1 MERIMADV
9 KLDMLQVMVQRVLD
23 GQDRHSRELGE
34 IKLRLSNIKRGI
46 ASIRRESAGD
56 AETVIT
62 VQVQVDRL
70 GERIERIERRLNL
83 NDA

>member
-1 MERIMADV
+1 MADV
-9 KLDMLQVMVQRVLD
+9 KLDMLQVMVQPVLD

-34 IKLRLSNIKRGI
+34 IKLRLSNIERGI
-46 ASIRRESAGD
+46 ASIRREAAGD
-56 AETVIT
+56 AETIVT